1 MIDDGT
7 NVLKRV
13 RNKQFNKFNKN
24 NNLSSNESLEKEKE
38 RYMYVE
44 RKKEIER
51 WGESSERE
59 R

>member
-1 MIDDGT
+1 MINDGT

-24 NNLSSNESLEKEKE
+24 NNSSSNGNWEEE
-38 RYMYVE
+38 RGG
-44 RKKEIER
+44 RKKKDR
-51 WGESSERE
+51 DKGSEKNIRSN